1 MKLSLWHH
9 LWRPITRQILGSMI
23 LISVLSSLIA
33 SLGMGLIWSAQIK
46 NRYREELRRVCEII
60 KHGGFPLHRTVLA
73 QLSGLSGMEFIS
85 LSTRGAVIDSTLK
98 LSNEDEGLLAA
109 LVAKHG
115 NADSSSHPRSLNLG
129 GTHYQIVIVSVLAAR
144 GGAAPID
151 RVIVLQEETAL
162 LRELQQV
169 VLPTLL
175 ATVAAVVIGFLLSIG
190 IARHISQ
197 PLVSLTEQTIKAA
210 HDLQSDIA
218 LPKTDDETHALA
230 EAIQRLI
237 TERRGYE
244 QSVRQ
249 EARLQAAHQFA
260 LGLGHQL
267 RNLLTA
273 LRMAIELHAER
284 CHVNRNDEDLL
295 VALRQVRLIDSVLR
309 QFLSLRAFAELEKEP
324 LDYAQVLESVLDLLR
339 PAFQHAGVQLRV
351 EMPQKPCVVT
361 GHRAS
366 LEQLTTNLVMNALE
380 AVQGVRDE
388 PVVTV
393 ALRRSE
399 EGVIQLVV
407 EDNGPG
413 PPASVAKDLLKKP
426 VTSKSDGI
434 GLGLFVA
441 QLIAEQHNGRI
452 IWRRENGR
460 TQFVFELPN
469 HS

>member
-1 MKLSLWHH
+1 
-9 LWRPITRQILGSMI
+9 
-23 LISVLSSLIA
+23 
-33 SLGMGLIWSAQIK
+33 
-46 NRYREELRRVCEII
+46 
-60 KHGGFPLHRTVLA
+60 
-73 QLSGLSGMEFIS
+73 
-85 LSTRGAVIDSTLK
+85 
-98 LSNEDEGLLAA
+98 
-109 LVAKHG
+109 
-115 NADSSSHPRSLNLG
+115 
-129 GTHYQIVIVSVLAAR
+129 
-144 GGAAPID
+144 
-151 RVIVLQEETAL
+151 
-162 LRELQQV
+162 
-169 VLPTLL
+169 
-175 ATVAAVVIGFLLSIG
+175 
-190 IARHISQ
+190 
-197 PLVSLTEQTIKAA
+197 
-210 HDLQSDIA
+210 
-218 LPKTDDETHALA
+218 
-230 EAIQRLI
+230 
-237 TERRGYE
+237 
-244 QSVRQ
+244 
-249 EARLQAAHQFA
+249 
-260 LGLGHQL
+260 
-267 RNLLTA
+267 
-273 LRMAIELHAER
+273 
-284 CHVNRNDEDLL
+284 
-295 VALRQVRLIDSVLR
+295 
-309 QFLSLRAFAELEKEP
+309 KEP

-413 PPASVAKDLLKKP
+413 PPANVAKDLLKKP